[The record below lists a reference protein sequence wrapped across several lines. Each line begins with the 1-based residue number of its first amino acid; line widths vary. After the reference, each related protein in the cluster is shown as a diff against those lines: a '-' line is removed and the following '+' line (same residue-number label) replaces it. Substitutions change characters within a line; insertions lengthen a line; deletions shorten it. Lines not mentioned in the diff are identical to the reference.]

1 MTRSTLSC
9 FLNYD
14 LLNHFSRRGQPNQ
27 IQAYRHPYRLYSW
40 NPTHG
45 RRRRGRPRT
54 AWKDTINKDI
64 NKMDLG
70 WSVEEAEV
78 AAKDRSVWKFLVNQA
93 AGASINA

>member
-1 MTRSTLSC
+1 MIKHMLWYGMRLKW
-9 FLNYD
+9 FGHVQRMD
-14 LLNHFSRRGQPNQ
+14 ASRIPR
-27 IQAYRHPYRLYSW
+27 RLYFW

-78 AAKDRSVWKFLVNQA
+78 AAKDPKCGEVSC
-93 AGASINA
+93 

>member
-1 MTRSTLSC
+1 MIKHMLWYSMRLKW
-9 FLNYD
+9 FGHVQRMD
-14 LLNHFSRRGQPNQ
+14 ASRIPR
-27 IQAYRHPYRLYSW
+27 RLYSW

-93 AGASINA
+93 VGASMHEADR